1 MDNTQNQPLP
11 PGVGIWPQAPPT
23 HPPQFHADPQSYHP
37 QFDARP
43 DNASANSSGSAA
55 NIESAVQEAVLH
67 AQVFI
72 YPPDYVIRVAVMLLF
87 N

>member
-11 PGVGIWPQAPPT
+11 PGVGTWPQATPS
-23 HPPQFHADPQSYHP
+23 HQPQCHADLQSYHP
-37 QFDARP
+37 LDARP

-72 YPPDYVIRVAVMLLF
+72 YPFSELQLCFCLIDLW
-87 N
+87 